1 MRAASLLLLAL
12 VTGLVTGC
20 GTEPPRV
27 ADEEVTAVADSMLER
42 DLTLQTSAAP
52 ALEVASP
59 VELTRQAPAPD
70 SKPVHP
76 TEPVTP
82 PTAVSP
88 EESAPSAPA
97 MLRAAA
103 FAKARADRTP
113 LNRAPPELAV
123 EERAVEEPATEEPP
137 ALEPETPV
145 LPAGAGRE
153 LAPGKTVTVIPAAGG
168 PSIEADADDSWLP
181 SEHPRGIIG
190 AGGGTCR
197 PRGGVRGVGIAGRIP
212 VGIPTRR
219 LR

>member
-20 GTEPPRV
+20 ETESPRV

-76 TEPVTP
+76 TQPVTP

-103 FAKARADRTP
+103 SAKARAGRTP
-113 LNRAPPELAV
+113 LNRAPP
-123 EERAVEEPATEEPP
+123 ERAVEEPATEEPP
-137 ALEPETPV
+137 ALEPGTPV

-153 LAPGKTVTVIPAAGG
+153 LAPGKTVTVIPAASG